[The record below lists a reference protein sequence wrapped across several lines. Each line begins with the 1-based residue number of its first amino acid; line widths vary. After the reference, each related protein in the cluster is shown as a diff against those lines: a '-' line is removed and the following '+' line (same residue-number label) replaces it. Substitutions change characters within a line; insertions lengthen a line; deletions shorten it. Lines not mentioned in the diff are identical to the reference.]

1 MGYQSIRVGDR
12 IQEDMTP
19 EALRLLNRHPDRYEH
34 KEDGKRVTVISRNK
48 FDNVLV
54 RPEGWD
60 LDYEISGE
68 ELRREFRLMNPA

>member
-1 MGYQSIRVGDR
+1 M
-12 IQEDMTP
+12 
-19 EALRLLNRHPDRYEH
+19 ALTEYALKLIARHPDRYEH
-34 KEDGKRVTVISRNK
+34 KEDGRRVTVISRNK